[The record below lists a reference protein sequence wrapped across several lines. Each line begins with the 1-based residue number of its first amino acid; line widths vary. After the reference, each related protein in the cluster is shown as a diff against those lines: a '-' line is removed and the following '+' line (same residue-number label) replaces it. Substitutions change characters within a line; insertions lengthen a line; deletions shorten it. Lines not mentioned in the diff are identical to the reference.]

1 MTVREKA
8 IKEIIKENERRNAE
22 IYAKFDPV
30 TGYGSVGERKKIV
43 IDDFPIQTQWV
54 PVEMMRVPLVKQLV
68 ECGSIRAFLT
78 DCMEVEY
85 NEADRLKVIE

>member
-8 IKEIIKENERRNAE
+8 IQEIIKENERRNAE

-54 PVEMMRVPLVKQLV
+54 PVEMMRVPLLP
-68 ECGSIRAFLT
+68 
-78 DCMEVEY
+78 
-85 NEADRLKVIE
+85 